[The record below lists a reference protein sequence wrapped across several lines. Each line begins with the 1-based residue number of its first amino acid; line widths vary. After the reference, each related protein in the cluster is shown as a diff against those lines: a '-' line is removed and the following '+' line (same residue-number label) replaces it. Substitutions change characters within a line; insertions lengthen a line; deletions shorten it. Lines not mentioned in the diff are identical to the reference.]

1 MLEGLSVTAAGD
13 FLLWLFNARLQA
25 IDIAKGLWVL

>member
-1 MLEGLSVTAAGD
+1 MPGGLSVTAAGD
-13 FLLWLFNARLQA
+13 FSLWLFNARLQE